1 MRFDRCVQCGRPAG
15 GETVAVV
22 GGVVHKRC
30 VVPPPPTAWRTALP
44 PADRDMRLQRAQRL
58 APYVPGETPFG
69 TWVRGWARPRA
80 TPKR

>member
-1 MRFDRCVQCGRPAG
+1 MRFDRCVQCGRPAR

-44 PADRDMRLQRAQRL
+44 PPDRDLRYQRARRVR
-58 APYVPGETPFG
+58 PYVPGATPMG
-69 TWVRGWARPRA
+69 EWVRGVAGPRPQR
-80 TPKR
+80 P